1 MPSHGTPG
9 MLPALSDGHSES
21 LSLVRHVLLRAGPA
35 QGRSPAGPAPAQA
48 QLAIIA
54 AAVPATQGPIPCR
67 RDPPGG
73 PNRLRVGLSAVTVTL
88 CQIVQCLSVCPGEPE
103 PPPSHCCL
111 PLRSNSLGFPRPAG
125 PRPETRPAGHDDK
138 PKGVIQRLSGG
149 SESAA
154 LASPV
159 KFSVRPSNSVIE
171 TPSR

>member
-1 MPSHGTPG
+1 
-9 MLPALSDGHSES
+9 MLPALSD
-21 LSLVRHVLLRAGPA
+21 
-35 QGRSPAGPAPAQA
+35 GPAPAQA

-54 AAVPATQGPIPCR
+54 AALPATQGRLSHAGGTRGLAGPI
-67 RDPPGG
+67 D
-73 PNRLRVGLSAVTVTL
+73 SE
-88 CQIVQCLSVCPGEPE
+88 SVCPPSRSLSARLCSVCLYVPE
-103 PPPSHCCL
+103 SPNRRRHTTVCHGGLSG
-111 PLRSNSLGFPRPAG
+111 LGVTTSPGLPAG
-125 PRPETRPAGHDDK
+125 PRPETRPAGYYK